1 MVYLGSLPEG
11 ISHHGREAVTSGHIT
26 KNPYPRNTDRNF
38 LSFGVLYSLQEPSH
52 GMELAIFRV
61 YLLRSSFLET
71 NHLLKVISLAPVFYS
86 FKYYGI

>member
-71 NHLLKVISLAPVFYS
+71 NHFTESYLSGPSILF
-86 FKYYGI
+86 F